1 MFEKIVET
9 LNNTGKTVSEKTKQG
24 SDIVK
29 ANIKISSEER
39 ALNDVYLEIGKTYY
53 EKNAENP
60 CCDTMKELFG
70 MVAEKKASIAALK
83 QQIRTIKGVSVCE
96 ACGAENPVEN
106 EFCGKCGAKIEKPA
120 PAEETPAEETPAEEI
135 NVEVV
140 PDEDA
145 SESSDSE

>member
-1 MFEKIVET
+1 MFEKFVET

-53 EKNAENP
+53 ENNAENP
-60 CCDTMKELFG
+60 CCDTMKELFD
-70 MVAEKKASIAALK
+70 MVVEKKASIAALK
-83 QQIRTIKGVSVCE
+83 QQIRTIKGVSVCD

-120 PAEETPAEETPAEEI
+120 PVEEASEEDAPAEEI
-135 NVEVV
+135 NIEVV
-140 PDEDA
+140 PDKGT
-145 SESSDSE
+145 SDSTDSE